1 MMTIIKTP
9 PSPLCSFLYALSSL
23 LEAHKGIFMGSTK
36 GKDDSAQR
44 PLKKKPL
51 FEAQHSCSTEPS
63 GNLIEKKDPNF
74 DFLKSYMNPCLVKAL
89 S

>member
-1 MMTIIKTP
+1 MTMIMMTIIKTP

-44 PLKKKPL
+44 PLKK
-51 FEAQHSCSTEPS
+51 
-63 GNLIEKKDPNF
+63 NLYLRRNIAA
-74 DFLKSYMNPCLVKAL
+74 LQNPVAI
-89 S
+89 